1 MKKFKKYM
9 MLACML
15 FGVGISL
22 QSCLFEEE
30 DTFEQSAANR
40 LTENINRY
48 ERILQGVPNGWLME
62 YYIGS
67 NYEYGGIPILCRF
80 KDGRV

>member
-30 DTFEQSAANR
+30 DTFGSSDISRDAA
-40 LTENINRY
+40 IMQC
-48 ERILQGVPNGWLME
+48 I
-62 YYIGS
+62 
-67 NYEYGGIPILCRF
+67 
-80 KDGRV
+80 